1 MTRRRLQGYLH
12 LVLASG
18 LALFLYLVVEQGIAE
33 VATVRVP
40 DTGRL
45 PNLAPR
51 CCSEPALMGAARN
64 ERDRFSYCWQRGAQ
78 SAPVERAGLRD
89 RLLAD
94 SDRLAVSKGEGE
106 DLAQSRARRDGG
118 RTRDGREDD

>member
-1 MTRRRLQGYLH
+1 MTRRRLPGYLH
-12 LVLASG
+12 LALAGG

-40 DTGRL
+40 DTVRL

-64 ERDRFSYCWQRGAQ
+64 ERDRFTYFVG
-78 SAPVERAGLRD
+78 
-89 RLLAD
+89 
-94 SDRLAVSKGEGE
+94 SKEPK
-106 DLAQSRARRDGG
+106 ARR
-118 RTRDGREDD
+118 